1 MTHAIR
7 FHKTGGPEVL
17 VWEEVQ
23 VGKPGPGEARIRHTA
38 VGLNFVDIYNRLITG
53 RRHDRAAVEAAAPD
67 AEEDRAQVRLL
78 RWATVVMGV
87 IGTVMATNVE
97 GIGNLIEIVN
107 KLTNS
112 FAGPLF
118 GIFLLAMFS
127 TRATSLGALAGG
139 VAGAATAYMV
149 AYYSSIGFL
158 WPSTLGLVATLL
170 VGMAVSLIS
179 TPPPAGIES
188 YTWRGVMRRA
198 AD

>member
-1 MTHAIR
+1 M
-7 FHKTGGPEVL
+7 
-17 VWEEVQ
+17 
-23 VGKPGPGEARIRHTA
+23 
-38 VGLNFVDIYNRLITG
+38 ITG
-53 RRHDRAAVEAAAPD
+53 KRHDRKAVEAAAPD

-87 IGTVMATNVE
+87 IGTTMATNVE

-127 TRATSLGALAGG
+127 TRATSGGALAGG
-139 VAGAATAYMV
+139 VAGAVTAYVV
-149 AYYSSIGFL
+149 AYYTSIGFL
-158 WPSTLGLVATLL
+158 WPSTLGLVATLA
-170 VGMAVSLIS
+170 VGMAASFVSS
-179 TPPPAGIES
+179 APPAEIES
-188 YTWRGVMRRA
+188 YTWRGVMRRH